1 MKHVQAPFLQ
11 CKLGKHAC
19 ELQEDLRPRRFVLTE
34 RLKGHYGNTK
44 VGDFPVKTVCLRLR
58 HVSSLLYQWHFAWF
72 LQACNQPV
80 GVMGD

>member
-1 MKHVQAPFLQ
+1 MHNIIYLSNRKISDR
-11 CKLGKHAC
+11 
-19 ELQEDLRPRRFVLTE
+19 DLYVLTE

-58 HVSSLLYQWHFAWF
+58 HVSSLLYQWLFAWF

-80 GVMGD
+80 GIMGD